1 VTTKL
6 TPHLFRADPD
16 LPADHQ
22 GRRVC
27 AGCHLIGRPGDP
39 HHDVPPVP
47 EQAEHLRRVGDDS
60 LEEAPDV
67 YK

>member
-6 TPHLFRADPD
+6 TPHPFQADPD
-16 LPADHQ
+16 LPADHK

-39 HHDVPPVP
+39 
-47 EQAEHLRRVGDDS
+47 VGDDS
-60 LEEAPDV
+60 LSDSDSRNGGE
-67 YK
+67 